1 MVSVI
6 WGSTEKPVV
15 CKKLAKFFED
25 RPDDF
30 EGHLYLGY
38 PIIGSVEGAVSIDGL
53 LISPNFGVVL
63 FHLVEGNNIG
73 GFEEIQDNYYSKI
86 QSRLLQSKPLVK
98 GRSLSVDINT
108 ITFAPGYNGTKTSDE
123 EHNLAKNDADLEKI
137 FSGIAWDSSHLFPQ
151 LLSVV
156 QSITS
161 IRKPKNKRIIEKAN
175 SRGDKLKRLEESIA
189 TLDQI
194 QASAVIETSEGVQR
208 IRGLAGSGKT
218 IVLALKVAYL
228 HAKNPDWDIAVTF
241 HTRALK
247 GQFERLIN
255 QFVLEQTNEEVN
267 WSKIRILNAWGGP
280 GGKDKEGL
288 YYIFCSR
295 NGIEC
300 LDYRSALQKHG
311 SDNEF
316 DGACTQ
322 ALMEVKNSKQV
333 FDLILVDE
341 AQDLPPSFLRI
352 CYEMLR
358 DPKRLIYAYDE
369 LQSLNKK
376 SMPSSEEIFGKNESG
391 EPRVSLKNEDNKPKQ
406 DIVLSTC
413 YRNSK
418 PLLTTAHALGF
429 GIYRSAGLIQM
440 FDSERLWTDI
450 GYVVTEGNL
459 TAGTKVTLERTNDTS
474 PKFLE
479 EHSSIDDLIQFKTFR
494 SAEDQI
500 KEVVSQ
506 IKKNIQEEE
515 LRPEDII
522 VINTNPVTTKEAV
535 SLMRFELNQIGI
547 NSVLA
552 GVSTSPDIFNVEDR
566 VTFSG
571 IYRAKGNEAGMVYII
586 NAQDCFEP
594 GRGELAQSRN
604 RLFTAMT
611 RSKAWVRVYGV
622 GASMAGL
629 EEEFKK
635 IKTHNFALSFK
646 YPTKKEREELN
657 ILNRDMSDQ
666 EKKAI
671 RNSTKEI
678 QSFVAAIEKGDSML
692 ADYPKEVIE
701 KLKKLLESK

>member
-30 EGHLYLGY
+30 DGHLYLGY
-38 PIIGSVEGAVSIDGL
+38 PIIGSAEGAVSIDGL

-63 FHLVEGNNIG
+63 FHLVEGNNIV
-73 GFEEIQDNYYSKI
+73 GFEDIQDNYYSKI

-108 ITFAPGYNGTKTSDE
+108 ITFAPGYNGTKTSDD
-123 EHNLAKNDADLEKI
+123 EHNLAKNDTDLEKI
-137 FSGIAWDSSHLFPQ
+137 FSGISWDSSQLFPQ

-161 IRKPKNKRIIEKAN
+161 IRKPKNKRIIEKVN

-267 WSKIRILNAWGGP
+267 WGKIRILNAWGGP

-316 DGACTQ
+316 DGACIQ

-429 GIYRSAGLIQM
+429 GIYRGAGLIQM

-459 TAGTKVTLERTNDTS
+459 TAGTKVTLERTNETS

-479 EHSSIDDLIQFKTFR
+479 EHSPIDDLIQFKTFR
-494 SAEDQI
+494 SSEEQI

-522 VINTNPVTTKEAV
+522 VINTNPVTTKDAV

-635 IKTHNFALSFK
+635 IKAHNFALSFK